1 MLLQFKF
8 ISIDKLQNV
17 FIECDL
23 NMNFFYLITKFT
35 CLSSD
40 PIDNV
45 NIEPQRDHLCYMI
58 F

>member
-1 MLLQFKF
+1 MLLQFKL

-23 NMNFFYLITKFT
+23 NMNLFYLITKFT

-45 NIEPQRDHLCYMI
+45 NIEPQRDHLCYM
-58 F
+58 